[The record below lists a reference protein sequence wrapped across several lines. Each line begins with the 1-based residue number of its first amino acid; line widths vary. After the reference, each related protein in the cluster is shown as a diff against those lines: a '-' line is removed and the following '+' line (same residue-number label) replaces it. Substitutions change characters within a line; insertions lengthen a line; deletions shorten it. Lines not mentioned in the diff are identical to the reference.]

1 MIKTASKKLTNFQKN
16 FIESNERCQFA
27 VEVSK
32 PDLIPKIIRNLEH
45 YILGFHLKL
54 EDDKLIYHNDKIPVY
69 SFPKN
74 IKNTKDACNFVDSI
88 NYDFKDT
95 FSVIAANENIVSI
108 SVSHLICD
116 GGFFIDIFDKL

>member
-1 MIKTASKKLTNFQKN
+1 MIKTTSKKLTNFQKN

-54 EDDKLIYHNDKIPVY
+54 
-69 SFPKN
+69 
-74 IKNTKDACNFVDSI
+74 
-88 NYDFKDT
+88 
-95 FSVIAANENIVSI
+95 
-108 SVSHLICD
+108 
-116 GGFFIDIFDKL
+116 